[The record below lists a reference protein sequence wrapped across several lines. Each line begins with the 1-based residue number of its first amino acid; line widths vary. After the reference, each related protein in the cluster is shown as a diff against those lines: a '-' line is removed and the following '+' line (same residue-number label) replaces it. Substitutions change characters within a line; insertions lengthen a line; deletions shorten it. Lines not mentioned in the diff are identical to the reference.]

1 MAGGD
6 GVFIISLLTL
16 LAGLVFVTAVAVR
29 LVNNGRQKT
38 DQEEERL
45 AAVEE
50 KLEKLLG
57 AMKEKGSE

>member
-1 MAGGD
+1 M
-6 GVFIISLLTL
+6 LTL

-38 DQEEERL
+38 DQKEERL

-57 AMKEKGSE
+57 AMKGKGSE

>member
-38 DQEEERL
+38 DQKEERL

-57 AMKEKGSE
+57 AMKGKGSE